1 MNEQTVANG
10 FRQVSDVN
18 LRALYVIVKKLHAG
32 HVMASKVT
40 DLVSGEQRLYKK
52 IQRDIEAYTAVA
64 DAQVQLGLLLE
75 MAQQLKLPKVPL
87 TDDKIV
93 LLQVQAMIEQ
103 LYVKYETHDK
113 LAPMLAGHV
122 KPLDA
127 ILAIHATQLQRF
139 FTSALKKLTGEER
152 EQVYEALSSYIE
164 DDTLITLNDDVITQV
179 LQAHAPTDYCKQIE
193 VTAIL
198 IEALPNVKLE
208 ESLDRVLAIFIHPS
222 FLKFDVFGTT
232 AFSLSKQLDNTRTL
246 FLGLALT
253 VLTVIGARYEKADI
267 HVLAAHWQHVVNQR
281 AKLQLDIDALRN
293 HIGQHEALLLQFGAQ
308 LDAKEEEIQK
318 AAYYVRQEKEKLY
331 ADFNVTRADM
341 EITDTTYHTY
351 YKRFKEA
358 EREVAALREKNENG
372 QSQRS
377 NSIFSKLTSKV
388 KATANNVS
396 IKSKEREKKKL
407 YEGMIDLFIDLDS
420 RYLASEKA
428 VIRQLQAN
436 VDALNEEKAVI
447 EGERAPILA
456 AMRDLQQKINDKEKN
471 IAHMEKLF
479 YSIDVGTP
487 KELTAPRPLPAI
499 ETEMIDLENI
509 EIMDKDV

>member
-10 FRQVSDVN
+10 FRQISDVN

-87 TDDKIV
+87 TDEKIV
-93 LLQVQAMIEQ
+93 LLQVQAMVEQ
-103 LYVKYETHDK
+103 LYAKYAAHDK
-113 LAPMLAGHV
+113 LAPMLIGHE
-122 KPLDA
+122 KPLHA

-139 FTSALKKLTGEER
+139 YTSALKKLSHEER
-152 EQVYEALSSYIE
+152 EQAYEALSHYME
-164 DDTLITLNDDVITQV
+164 ENTVLTLNDDVIEQV
-179 LQAHAPTDYCKQIE
+179 IQAHAPNDYSKQIE
-193 VTAIL
+193 VTAAL
-198 IEALPNVKLE
+198 IETLPNVKLE
-208 ESLDRVLAIFIHPS
+208 ESLDRVLAVFIHPN

-253 VLTVIGARYEKADI
+253 VLAIVGARHEKADLHI
-267 HVLAAHWQHVVNQR
+267 LVAHWQHVVNQR
-281 AKLQLDIDALRN
+281 AKLQLDIEALRN
-293 HIGQHEALLLQFGAQ
+293 HIGQHEALLLQFGTQ
-308 LDAKEEEIQK
+308 LDAKEKEIQE
-318 AAYYVRQEKEKLY
+318 ASYYVKQEKEKLY

-341 EITDTTYHTY
+341 EITDTTYHAY

-358 EREVAALREKNENG
+358 EREVAALHEKNE
-372 QSQRS
+372 QPQRS

-388 KATANNVS
+388 KTTANNVS

-420 RYLASEKA
+420 RYLASEKTA
-428 VIRQLQAN
+428 IRQLQAK
-436 VDALNEEKAVI
+436 VDRLLEEKAEI
-447 EGERAPILA
+447 EAERAPIVE
-456 AMRDLQQKINDKEKN
+456 AMRDLQQKINDKQKN

-487 KELTAPRPLPAI
+487 KELTAPRPLPSI
-499 ETEMIDLENI
+499 ETQTVDLENVAI
-509 EIMDKDV
+509 EE